1 MSEKYDL
8 AVIGSGPG
16 GYVCAIRAAQLGLN
30 VICID
35 KRGAHGGTCLN
46 VGCIPSKALLHASE
60 VFHETKNASSMGI
73 NVDNVSLN
81 LEDMM
86 SYKDEGID
94 GNVKGIEFLFKKNK
108 VTGIF
113 AEAKILSSS
122 QINLKLPDGSEKVI
136 ESDNIVIATGSS
148 SASLS
153 GIEVNENNIVS
164 STGALSLK
172 NVPNRMIII
181 GGGYIGLELGSV
193 WSRMG
198 SDVTVI
204 EYLDRIAPGLDGELS
219 VQFEKILKKQGI
231 NFILGSKVTGTNESA
246 EGVEV
251 NIENVSTSEA
261 SSISTDVVLVST
273 GRVPNTSGL
282 FDDSLGVQ
290 LNEKGF
296 IKTDKNY
303 RTDVSG
309 IWAIGDVIEGPM
321 LAHKA
326 EEEGVACVEFING
339 QKPHINY
346 DIIPAI
352 VYTNPEVAS
361 VGKTESQ
368 LKEAKIDYKVGKF
381 PFMANGR
388 ALTTSS
394 TEGFVKILADT
405 KTDAILG
412 AHIIGHDAG
421 QLIAE
426 IVTTMEFGGSS
437 EDIARICHA
446 HPTTSEAV
454 KEAAM
459 NIEGRAIHI

>member
-60 VFHETKNASSMGI
+60 VYHETKNASSMGI
-73 NVDNVSLN
+73 NVENVSLN
-81 LEDMM
+81 LDDMM

-113 AEAKILSSS
+113 AQAKIISNN
-122 QINLKLPDGSEKVI
+122 QINLKLADESEKII
-136 ESDNIVIATGSS
+136 EADNIVVATGSS
-148 SASLS
+148 SASLP
-153 GIEVNENNIVS
+153 GIDINENNIVS

-172 NVPNRMIII
+172 KVPERLVII

-193 WSRMG
+193 WSRLG
-198 SDVTVI
+198 SNVTVI
-204 EYLDRIAPGLDGELS
+204 EYLEKIAPGLDGELS
-219 VQFEKILKKQGI
+219 AQFEKILKKQGI
-231 NFILGSKVTGTNESA
+231 NFLLGSKVTETKEIA
-246 EGVEV
+246 EGINVG
-251 NIENVSTSEA
+251 IENVATSET
-261 SSISTDVVLVST
+261 SSLETDVVLVST
-273 GRVPNTSGL
+273 GRIPNTDGL
-282 FDDSLGVQ
+282 FDESLGVK

-303 RTDVSG
+303 RTDVTG

-326 EEEGVACVEFING
+326 EEEGVAVAELIKG
-339 QKPHINY
+339 KPGHVNY
-346 DIIPAI
+346 GIIPSV

-361 VGKTESQ
+361 VGMTEEE
-368 LKEAKIDYKVGKF
+368 LKEKSISYKIGKF
-381 PFMANGR
+381 PFLANGR
-388 ALTTSS
+388 AKVNKMTD
-394 TEGFVKILADT
+394 GFVKILSSDDT
-405 KTDAILG
+405 DQILGVHILG
-412 AHIIGHDAG
+412 AQAG
-421 QLIAE
+421 TMIAE
-426 IVTTMEFGGSS
+426 AAVAMEFEATS
-437 EDIARICHA
+437 EDLAHICHA
-446 HPTTSEAV
+446 HPTLSEAI
-454 KEAAM
+454 KEAALA
-459 NIEGRAIHI
+459 IDDRAIHM

>member
-60 VFHETKNASSMGI
+60 VYHETKNASSMGI
-73 NVDNVSLN
+73 NVENVSLN
-81 LEDMM
+81 LDDMM

-113 AEAKILSSS
+113 AQAKIISNN
-122 QINLKLPDGSEKVI
+122 QINLKLADESEKII
-136 ESDNIVIATGSS
+136 EADNIVIATGSS
-148 SASLS
+148 SASLP
-153 GIEVNENNIVS
+153 GIDINENNIVF

-172 NVPNRMIII
+172 KVPERLVII

-193 WSRMG
+193 WSRLG
-198 SDVTVI
+198 SNVTVI
-204 EYLDRIAPGLDGELS
+204 EYLEKIAPGLDGELS
-219 VQFEKILKKQGI
+219 AQFEKILKKQGI
-231 NFILGSKVTGTNESA
+231 NFLLGSKVTGTKEIA
-246 EGVEV
+246 EGINVD
-251 NIENVSTSEA
+251 IENVATSET
-261 SSISTDVVLVST
+261 SSLETDVVLVST
-273 GRVPNTSGL
+273 GRVPNTDGL
-282 FDDSLGVQ
+282 FDESLGVK

-326 EEEGVACVEFING
+326 EEEGVAVAELIKG
-339 QKPHINY
+339 KPGHVNY
-346 DIIPAI
+346 GIIPSV

-361 VGKTESQ
+361 VGMTEAQLIESAVAYKTGQ
-368 LKEAKIDYKVGKF
+368 F
-381 PFMANGR
+381 PMR
-388 ALTTSS
+388 ALGRSRASGDTD
-394 TEGFVKILADT
+394 GFVKILSDATTDEVLGVHMVGARVAD
-405 KTDAILG
+405 
-412 AHIIGHDAG
+412 
-421 QLIAE
+421 LIAE
-426 IVTTMEFGGSS
+426 AVVAMEFRASA
-437 EDIARICHA
+437 EDIARMSHA
-446 HPTTSEAV
+446 HPTYAEAI
-454 KEAAM
+454 KEAALA
-459 NIEGRAIHI
+459 IDDRAIHM

>member
-1 MSEKYDL
+1 
-8 AVIGSGPG
+8 
-16 GYVCAIRAAQLGLN
+16 
-30 VICID
+30 
-35 KRGAHGGTCLN
+35 
-46 VGCIPSKALLHASE
+46 
-60 VFHETKNASSMGI
+60 MGI

-86 SYKDEGID
+86 SYKDDGID

-122 QINLKLPDGSEKVI
+122 QINLKLPDGSEKAI
-136 ESDNIVIATGSS
+136 EADNIVIATGSS
-148 SASLS
+148 SASLP

-164 STGALSLK
+164 STGALALK
-172 NVPNRMIII
+172 SVPNRLVII

-193 WSRMG
+193 WSRLG

-231 NFILGSKVTGTNESA
+231 NFILGTKVTGTNESSD
-246 EGVEV
+246 GVEV

-261 SSISTDVVLVST
+261 SSLNTDVVLVST

-282 FDDSLGVQ
+282 FDNSLGVQ

-326 EEEGVACVEFING
+326 EEEGVAVAELIKG
-339 QKPHINY
+339 KPGHVNY
-346 DIIPAI
+346 GIIPSV

-361 VGKTESQ
+361 VGMTEEE
-368 LKEAKIDYKVGKF
+368 LKNKSISYKVGKF
-381 PFMANGR
+381 PFLANGR
-388 ALTTSS
+388 AKVNKMTD
-394 TEGFVKILADT
+394 GFVKILSSDDT
-405 KTDAILG
+405 DQILGVHILG
-412 AHIIGHDAG
+412 AHAG
-421 QLIAE
+421 TMIAE
-426 IVTTMEFGGSS
+426 AAVAMEFEATS
-437 EDIARICHA
+437 EDLAHICHA
-446 HPTTSEAV
+446 HPTLSEAV
-454 KEAAM
+454 KEAALA
-459 NIEGRAIHI
+459 IDDRALHM

>member
-1 MSEKYDL
+1 
-8 AVIGSGPG
+8 
-16 GYVCAIRAAQLGLN
+16 
-30 VICID
+30 
-35 KRGAHGGTCLN
+35 
-46 VGCIPSKALLHASE
+46 
-60 VFHETKNASSMGI
+60 MGI

-193 WSRMG
+193 WSRLG

-326 EEEGVACVEFING
+326 EEEGVAVAELIKG
-339 QKPHINY
+339 KPGHVNY
-346 DIIPAI
+346 GIIPSV

-361 VGKTESQ
+361 VGMTEEE
-368 LKEAKIDYKVGKF
+368 LKNKSISYKVGKF
-381 PFMANGR
+381 PFLANGR
-388 ALTTSS
+388 AKVNKMTD
-394 TEGFVKILADT
+394 GFVKILSSDDT
-405 KTDAILG
+405 DQILGVHILG
-412 AHIIGHDAG
+412 AHAG
-421 QLIAE
+421 TMIAE
-426 IVTTMEFGGSS
+426 AAVAMEFEATS
-437 EDIARICHA
+437 EDLAHICHA
-446 HPTTSEAV
+446 HPTLSEAV
-454 KEAAM
+454 KEAALA
-459 NIEGRAIHI
+459 IDDRALHM

>member
-16 GYVCAIRAAQLGLN
+16 GYVCAIRAAQLGLS

-73 NVDNVSLN
+73 NVENVSLN
-81 LEDMM
+81 LDDMM

-113 AEAKILSSS
+113 AEAKILSSD
-122 QINLKLPDGSEKVI
+122 QINLKLSDGSEKLI
-136 ESDNIVIATGSS
+136 EADNIVIATGSS
-148 SASLS
+148 SASLP
-153 GIEVNENNIVS
+153 GIEVNESNIVS

-172 NVPNRMIII
+172 NVPDRMIII

-193 WSRMG
+193 WSRLG
-198 SDVTVI
+198 SDVTVV

-231 NFILGSKVTGTNESA
+231 NFILGSKVTGTEVTSD
-246 EGVEV
+246 GVQV
-251 NIENVSTSEA
+251 NIENVSTSDA
-261 SSISTDVVLVST
+261 SSLNTDVVLVST
-273 GRVPNTSGL
+273 GRVPNTNGL
-282 FDDSLGVQ
+282 FDDSLGIQ

-326 EEEGVACVEFING
+326 EEEGVAVAELIKG
-339 QKPHINY
+339 KPGHVNY
-346 DIIPAI
+346 GIIPSV

-361 VGKTESQ
+361 VGMTEEE
-368 LKEAKIDYKVGKF
+368 LKQKSISYKVGKF
-381 PFMANGR
+381 PFLANGR
-388 ALTTSS
+388 AKVNKMTD
-394 TEGFVKILADT
+394 GFVKILSSEDT
-405 KTDAILG
+405 DQILGVHILG
-412 AHIIGHDAG
+412 AHAG
-421 QLIAE
+421 TMIAE
-426 IVTTMEFGGSS
+426 AAVAMEFEATS
-437 EDIARICHA
+437 EDLAHICHA
-446 HPTTSEAV
+446 HPTLSEAV
-454 KEAAM
+454 KEAALA
-459 NIEGRAIHI
+459 IDDRALHM